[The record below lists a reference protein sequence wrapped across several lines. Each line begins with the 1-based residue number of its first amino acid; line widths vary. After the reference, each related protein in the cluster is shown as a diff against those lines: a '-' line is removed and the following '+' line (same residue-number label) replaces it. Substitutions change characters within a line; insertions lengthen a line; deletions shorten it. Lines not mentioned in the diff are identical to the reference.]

1 MLVLVTARKS
11 VAVSPGWASILL
23 GAQQQRLPHPQL
35 VRRLP
40 LLPLSTLDV
49 TKITAT
55 TVL

>member
-40 LLPLSTLDV
+40 LLPLRTLDV